1 MTGPGDP
8 EQRASDQGPEAGP
21 RLLLRRSQRLS
32 KANDFRA
39 ILRSKL
45 AKPAGPLVVYARAN
59 KGRAHRI
66 GLSVGRRV
74 GNAVVRN
81 RVKRLLRE
89 AFRHIQHSLPLTKAE
104 ERLDLV
110 ITVRPHE
117 TLALVEYER
126 LLLQAGAKL
135 VSEINRRAA
144 RSEERD
150 G

>member
-1 MTGPGDP
+1 MSGPGVPDNP
-8 EQRASDQGPEAGP
+8 VPDQAPAP
-21 RLLLRRSQRLS
+21 DSRLLLRRSQRLS
-32 KANDFRA
+32 KANDFRD
-39 ILRSKL
+39 ILKSKL

-59 KGRAHRI
+59 QSSIHRI

-89 AFRHIQHSLPLTKAE
+89 AFRHVQHSLPLTTAGQ
-104 ERLDLV
+104 RLDLV
-110 ITVRPHE
+110 ITVRPHP
-117 TLALVEYER
+117 TLALADYER

-144 RSEERD
+144 RSEEHN

>member
-1 MTGPGDP
+1 MTGGPSSRDP
-8 EQRASDQGPEAGP
+8 SAAGP
-21 RLLLRRSQRLS
+21 VGGLRLRRSQRLS

-39 ILRSKL
+39 ILRGKL
-45 AKPAGPLVVYARAN
+45 SKPAGPLVVYARASEA
-59 KGRAHRI
+59 GSHRI

-89 AFRHIQHSLPLTKAE
+89 AFRHVQHTMPRTRAGLA
-104 ERLDLV
+104 LDLV
-110 ITVRPHE
+110 IAVRPHA
-117 TLALVEYER
+117 ALDRVEYER

-135 VSEINRRAA
+135 VSEIDRRVA
-144 RSEERD
+144 RSEGRD